1 LTALSVYKGN
11 RSKTEMPRRMRRDAS
26 PQARARNYVLR
37 ALARSDHPRAAL
49 ARKLRERGFPKAV
62 VRRVLDE
69 CVRQKLL
76 DDRRFAARYVHAA
89 LTLRGYAPARIR
101 RELLLKGIPASVA
114 SLALESVDDEAEAEA
129 LRRAVARRVRTLAP
143 PRTPEARRRWIAY
156 LRRMGFRPLRIREAL
171 DTIEK

>member
-1 LTALSVYKGN
+1 
-11 RSKTEMPRRMRRDAS
+11 MRRDAS

-37 ALARSDHPRAAL
+37 ALARRDHPRSAL

-69 CVRQKLL
+69 CVRQRLL
-76 DDRRFAARYVHAA
+76 DDRRFAARYVHTA

-101 RELLLKGIPASVA
+101 RELLRKGIPAHVA
-114 SLALESVDDEAEAEA
+114 SRVLEGIGEEAEAEA

-156 LRRMGFRPLRIREAL
+156 LRRMGFRPWCIREAL
-171 DTIEK
+171 DSLEK